1 EPLSVSCYNAAIIC
15 CPRQLIFVL
24 SVGGSSTDT
33 FPVLEDSML
42 KRLFFTALSIAA
54 LTYSASAANALP
66 AASGGQTFYVS
77 TSLSDSVG
85 KPADPTIYNI
95 GGNTYFKLRDLGRLL
110 DFGVTYD

>member
-1 EPLSVSCYNAAIIC
+1 ML
-15 CPRQLIFVL
+15 L
-24 SVGGSSTDT
+24 VGGLITDT

-42 KRLFFTALSIAA
+42 RRLLFTAVSIAA

-77 TSLSDSVG
+77 TSLSDAVG

-95 GGNTYFKLRDLGRLL
+95 I
-110 DFGVTYD
+110 